1 MFEVVVCSVDKEP
14 AGFQASFEGTEF
26 LAVPFESEE
35 LRNSLF
41 RRFKFEFMP
50 AVIILR
56 RDGTAFPGYGGDYG
70 LEDDLRDDIAHA
82 SDDPVKCVEY
92 VNQKKSEM

>member
-1 MFEVVVCSVDKEP
+1 MFEVVVCSVDKEVE
-14 AGFQASFEGTEF
+14 GFQASFKDSEF

-41 RRFKFEFMP
+41 KRFKFECMP

-56 RDGTAFPGYGGDYG
+56 RDGTAFAGYGGDYG
-70 LEDDLRDDIAHA
+70 LEDDLRDDIANA
-82 SDDPVKCVEY
+82 SDDPEKCVEY
-92 VNQKKSEM
+92 LNQKKSEM